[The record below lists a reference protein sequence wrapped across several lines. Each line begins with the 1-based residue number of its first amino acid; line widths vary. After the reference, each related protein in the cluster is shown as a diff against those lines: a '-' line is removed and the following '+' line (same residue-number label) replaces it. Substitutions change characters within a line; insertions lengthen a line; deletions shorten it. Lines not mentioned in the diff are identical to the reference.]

1 MLSELIKEIIMAEYA
16 SGMTQQELAK
26 KYNVGY
32 QAIGHLVSGRRPF
45 SGLSLATVEK
55 MFPHA
60 EFTLYGTNNAAING
74 NNNTVNQQKNF
85 IAGDTVAKLET
96 AIMSDDEIP
105 AELKVKLYK
114 MIREAQK

>member
-1 MLSELIKEIIMAEYA
+1 
-16 SGMTQQELAK
+16 
-26 KYNVGY
+26 
-32 QAIGHLVSGRRPF
+32 
-45 SGLSLATVEK
+45 

-60 EFTLYGTNNAAING
+60 TFTLHGTNNAAITG

-85 IAGDTVAKLET
+85 IAGDAVAKLET

-114 MIREAQK
+114 MIRESQK

>member
-1 MLSELIKEIIMAEYA
+1 MLSELIKEIIMAEYE

-26 KYNVGY
+26 KYHVGY

-45 SGLSLATVEK
+45 TGLSVGTVEK
-55 MFPHA
+55 MFPHVA
-60 EFTLYGTNNAAING
+60 FTLTGNGNTAING
-74 NNNTVNQQKNF
+74 NNNTVEQKNF
-85 IAGDTVAKLET
+85 AAEILQKLES